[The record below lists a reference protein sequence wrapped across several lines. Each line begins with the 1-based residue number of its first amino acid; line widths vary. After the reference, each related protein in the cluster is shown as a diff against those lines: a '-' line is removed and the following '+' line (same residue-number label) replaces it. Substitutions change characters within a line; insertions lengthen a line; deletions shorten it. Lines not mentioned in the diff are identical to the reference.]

1 MRSSSLKSPVPE
13 IQPLWKE
20 QTPSLGIA
28 QCPRMHMCAHTHT
41 NTRGRRRTRKHTMS
55 VSPEQPPFFLCYGHV
70 KGTNSLWNPTLLT
83 EHSNHPAQHAV
94 HDSQTPKKKKKEEE
108 SINRTTDKSPLT
120 HAFVFL
126 ALSPSVPLSFPP
138 ALRQMFLSGSK
149 QNFLHF
155 TFCPLIKKKE
165 KIPSEQ
171 GRRADIL
178 CTCTQEESYSGWI
191 SKWDS
196 CKKKLR

>member
-55 VSPEQPPFFLCYGHV
+55 VSPEQPPFFYVTAMWKVQIHFEIQLCWRI
-70 KGTNSLWNPTLLT
+70 TAIIPLSMPCMIRRL
-83 EHSNHPAQHAV
+83 Q
-94 HDSQTPKKKKKEEE
+94 KKKKKEEE

-155 TFCPLIKKKE
+155 TFCPLIKKE
-165 KIPSEQ
+165 GENSIRAGET
-171 GRRADIL
+171 RRHFVHMYAR
-178 CTCTQEESYSGWI
+178 G
-191 SKWDS
+191 
-196 CKKKLR
+196 KLLWLDKQVG